1 MATLSSHLLN
11 SVNGTHAEGV
21 KVIIYQINPN
31 GDIKKFF
38 ETETTKD
45 GRILKDFD
53 LSKEDCECDYEMIC
67 KTADYFSEKKIVSEI
82 SVKFRM
88 EDPNKK
94 YHRGSGQSSDSLAV
108 GNREGVLDAQ
118 LDFARSNSN
127 IILEFKIGCCVS
139 KYCVGTPPEI

>member
-11 SVNGTHAEGV
+11 SVNGNHAEGV
-21 KVIIYQINPN
+21 KVIIYQINSN
-31 GDIKKFF
+31 GDKKNFF
-38 ETETTKD
+38 ETKTSKE

-67 KTADYFSEKKIVSEI
+67 KTANYFSEKKIVSEI

-94 YHRGSGQSSDSLAV
+94 YHIP
-108 GNREGVLDAQ
+108 
-118 LDFARSNSN
+118 
-127 IILEFKIGCCVS
+127 IIISPNGYSIWWS
-139 KYCVGTPPEI
+139 K

>member
-21 KVIIYQINPN
+21 KVVIYQINSN
-31 GDIKKFF
+31 GDKKNFF
-38 ETETTKD
+38 ETKTSKE

-67 KTADYFSEKKIVSEI
+67 KIADYFSEKKIVSEI

-94 YHRGSGQSSDSLAV
+94 YHIP
-108 GNREGVLDAQ
+108 
-118 LDFARSNSN
+118 
-127 IILEFKIGCCVS
+127 IIISPNGYSIWWS
-139 KYCVGTPPEI
+139 K